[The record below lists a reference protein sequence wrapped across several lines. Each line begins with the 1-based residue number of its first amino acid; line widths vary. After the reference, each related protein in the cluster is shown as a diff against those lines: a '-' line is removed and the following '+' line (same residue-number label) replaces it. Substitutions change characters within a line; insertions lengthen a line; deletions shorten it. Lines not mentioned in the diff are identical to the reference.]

1 MTDYE
6 DLAFKPKMTW
16 EDFIDFAQKNGGAL
30 YLGCVVYKNLEFL
43 CTGEICL
50 HEDVFDNNGNDI
62 SIDIAENRSYEQ
74 MKTIIE
80 NLYGE

>member
-16 EDFIDFAQKNGGAL
+16 EELKEFAKKYKKCIIHPDGTMFKI
-30 YLGCVVYKNLEFL
+30 KNLYFGDDGGIETPNYVL
-43 CTGEICL
+43 
-50 HEDVFDNNGNDI
+50 
-62 SIDIAENRSYEQ
+62 AKNRSPEQ

-80 NLYGE
+80 NLYGV